1 MDSSNPIDVPSAAK
15 VMHTAIIFTKRMLA
29 VEEVDFILRRG
40 ESLRMFY
47 RHSTLGFDLPSMVG
61 LSVIVLYV
69 NVSRKSGI
77 KFENTRSSFQVSVR
91 MTYTG

>member
-1 MDSSNPIDVPSAAK
+1 
-15 VMHTAIIFTKRMLA
+15 
-29 VEEVDFILRRG
+29 
-40 ESLRMFY
+40 MFY

-61 LSVIVLYV
+61 LSAIVLYMSSRKYV